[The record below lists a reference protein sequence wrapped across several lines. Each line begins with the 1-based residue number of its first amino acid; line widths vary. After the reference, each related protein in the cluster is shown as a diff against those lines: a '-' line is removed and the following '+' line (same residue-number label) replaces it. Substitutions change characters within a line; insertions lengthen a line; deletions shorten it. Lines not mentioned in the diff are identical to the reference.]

1 MFIEGE
7 GSQQGKVGFT
17 PLYPAVNPT
26 PPCCQ
31 CRTAV
36 KPKFPRVINPDSPL
50 NDSRQLDC
58 PNPQPPTPP
67 YPIPAP
73 PPPPSRRLLH
83 MEELQICQLP
93 LLASRGPGGPP
104 TSIERHNMFQ
114 YDNNCIPRTVM
125 KISSFKLFQFL
136 HSAS

>member
-1 MFIEGE
+1 MHPGQS
-7 GSQQGKVGFT
+7 GMHT
-17 PLYPAVNPT
+17 TLPWVNPT
-26 PPCCQ
+26 PHWLPVPHRVQ
-31 CRTAV
+31 L
-36 KPKFPRVINPDSPL
+36 KFPRVINPDSPL